1 MAAARDKY
9 VAARTQH
16 LSDGLGEDDIWR
28 VRSKMV
34 VLGSTGTHSSTQ
46 KAANILGLRF
56 EAIRAYEEDS
66 FFPPRPALGY
76 QAGAA
81 RGEGPGEPL
90 FLTAT
95 MGTTDFCVI
104 DDFEGI
110 ADVLKQRLARGRY
123 PDVYNLG
130 SRRCCYGPM
139 AGSALILPEHK
150 HNTKAFNAFSSF
162 NFNLHKWLLSA
173 HWDLINTLSI
183 KPAYLR
189 NRPSDDDTIEYRDW
203 QIALG
208 KRFRSL
214 KLWFL
219 LRSYGISSLQAHVRN
234 GISIQH
240 GGKSRAKTTY
250 ATGTFHRLYTGTL
263 RACDSESGGTRCG
276 RDERKDTESVQ

>member
-81 RGEGPGEPL
+81 RGEGPGEPF

-123 PDVYNLG
+123 PDVYNLVLTG
-130 SRRCCYGPM
+130 YDCSATFVRSR
-139 AGSALILPEHK
+139 E
-150 HNTKAFNAFSSF
+150 
-162 NFNLHKWLLSA
+162 
-173 HWDLINTLSI
+173 DLINTLSI

-214 KLWFL
+214 KLWVL
-219 LRSYGISSLQAHVRN
+219 LRSYGISSLQARVRN